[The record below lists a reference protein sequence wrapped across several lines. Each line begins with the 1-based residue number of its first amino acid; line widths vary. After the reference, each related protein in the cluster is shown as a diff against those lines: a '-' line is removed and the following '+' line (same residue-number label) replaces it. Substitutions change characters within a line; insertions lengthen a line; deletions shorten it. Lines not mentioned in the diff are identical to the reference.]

1 MHTIS
6 QISATMREVLI
17 ETAEELG
24 RDTGFVQRA
33 SKLSASAFVLSVV
46 YGVMGN
52 PETTYTHLCQSAKM
66 VGVKISAQGIEQR
79 FTPAA
84 SELLYGV
91 LQKAVTHR
99 IGGSAS
105 RLALL
110 QRFQGVYV
118 RDSSCVILP
127 KALHCRFPGVGSK
140 QGITAGIK
148 LHVRLNL
155 HTGELAGPEI
165 TNTRTHDRK
174 SPFHGEVLPA
184 GGLRMA
190 DLGFFD
196 LDQFAQDCAN
206 RVYWLSR
213 YKIGTVILD
222 MNGERLH
229 LPTLL
234 KNQDRID
241 IPILLGQDHRIPC
254 RLLAQR
260 VPQEVADQRRRRLHE
275 YARRK
280 QVALSQEKLFLA
292 QWTLLI
298 TNVPPELLSLP
309 ESLVLYKVRWQIE
322 LLFKLWKQS
331 AKIDEWRSQNP
342 DRMLC
347 ELFGKLIAV
356 VIMHWQFT
364 VALWSIPA
372 RSLFKAVQVMQAFAA
387 SLACTI
393 YEKSL
398 FESML
403 EIVQRVLV
411 SSCSLNSRRSRPN
424 TYQSLMT
431 GLA

>member
-6 QISATMREVLI
+6 QISTTMREVLI

-24 RDTGFVQRA
+24 RGSGFVQRT
-33 SKLSASAFVLSVV
+33 SKLSASAFVLSIVC
-46 YGVMGN
+46 GVMGN

-66 VGVKISAQGIEQR
+66 VGVEISAQGIEQR

-84 SELLYGV
+84 SKLLYGV
-91 LQKAVTHR
+91 LQKAITHR
-99 IGGSAS
+99 IVGSAS

-118 RDSSCVILP
+118 RDSSCVVLP
-127 KALHCRFPGVGSK
+127 KALHGQFPGVGSK
-140 QGITAGIK
+140 QGVTAGVK
-148 LHVRLNL
+148 LHVRLDL

-165 TNTRTHDRK
+165 TNARTHDRK
-174 SPFHGEVLPA
+174 SPFHEEVLPA

-196 LDQFAQDCAN
+196 LDQFAQDSTD
-206 RVYWLSR
+206 RVFWLSR
-213 YKIGTVILD
+213 YKIGTVVLA
-222 MNGERLH
+222 MNGQRLH

-234 KNQDRID
+234 KNQDQLD
-241 IPILLGQDHRIPC
+241 IPILLGQGHRIPC

-260 VPQEVADQRRRRLHE
+260 VPQEVADQRRQRLRE
-275 YARRK
+275 YACRK
-280 QVALSQEKLFLA
+280 QVSLSQEKLFLA

-309 ESLVLYKVRWQIE
+309 ESFVLYRVRWQIE

-347 ELFGKLIAV
+347 ELYGKLIAV
-356 VIMHWQFT
+356 VIMHWQFAI
-364 VALWSIPA
+364 ALWSIPA
-372 RSLFKAVQVMQAFAA
+372 RSLFKAIQVMQAFAA

-393 YEKSL
+393 YEESR
-398 FESML
+398 FENML
-403 EIVQRVLV
+403 EIIQRVLV
-411 SSCSLNSRRSRPN
+411 STCSLNSRHSRPN

>member
-6 QISATMREVLI
+6 QIATALRDVLV
-17 ETAEELG
+17 ETAEQLG
-24 RDTGFVQRA
+24 RETGFVQRT
-33 SKLSASAFVLSVV
+33 SKLSASAFVLSIV

-84 SELLYGV
+84 CKLLYGV
-91 LQKAVTHR
+91 LQKAVTYR
-99 IGGSAS
+99 ISGSAS

-118 RDSSCVILP
+118 RDSSCVVLP
-127 KALHCRFPGVGSK
+127 KALHGQFPGVGSK
-140 QGITAGIK
+140 QGVTAGVK
-148 LHVRLNL
+148 LHVRLDL

-165 TNTRTHDRK
+165 TNARVHDRK
-174 SPFHGEVLPA
+174 SPFHEEVLPA

-190 DLGFFD
+190 DLGVFD
-196 LDQFAQDCAN
+196 LDQFAQDSLD

-213 YKIGTVILD
+213 YKVGTVVLATNGQRLYLPALLKDQDQLD
-222 MNGERLH
+222 M
-229 LPTLL
+229 
-234 KNQDRID
+234 
-241 IPILLGQDHRIPC
+241 PILLGQKHQIAC
-254 RLLAQR
+254 RPLAQR
-260 VPQEVADQRRRRLHE
+260 VPQEVADQRRRRLRE
-275 YARRK
+275 YASRK
-280 QVALSQEKLFLA
+280 QVSLSQETLFLA

-298 TNVPPELLSLP
+298 TNVPPALLSLP

-331 AKIDEWRSQNP
+331 AKIDEWRSQNL
-342 DRMLC
+342 DRLMC
-347 ELFGKLIAV
+347 ELYGKLIAV

-364 VALWSIPA
+364 IALWAIPA

-387 SLACTI
+387 SLACAI
-393 YEKSL
+393 HDESL
-398 FESML
+398 FDRML
-403 EIVQRVLV
+403 EIIQRVLV
-411 SSCSLNSRRSRPN
+411 SSCSLNPRHARPN
-424 TYQSLMT
+424 TYQYLMA

>member
-6 QISATMREVLI
+6 QISTALRDVLI
-17 ETAEELG
+17 ETAEKLG
-24 RDTGFVQRA
+24 RGSGFVQRT

-66 VGVKISAQGIEQR
+66 VGVQISAQGIEQR

-91 LQKAVTHR
+91 LQKAITHK
-99 IGGSAS
+99 ISGSAS

-127 KALHCRFPGVGSK
+127 KALHGQFPGVGSK
-140 QGITAGIK
+140 QGVTAGVK
-148 LHVRLNL
+148 LHVRLDL
-155 HTGELAGPEI
+155 CTGELAGPEI
-165 TNTRTHDRK
+165 TNARVHDRK
-174 SPFHGEVLPA
+174 SPFHEEALPA

-196 LDQFAQDCAN
+196 LDQFAQDSID

-213 YKIGTVILD
+213 YKVGTVVLS
-222 MNGERLH
+222 MSGQRLH
-229 LPTLL
+229 LATLL
-234 KNQDRID
+234 NDQDQLD
-241 IPILLGQDHRIPC
+241 TPILLGQKHQIPC

-260 VPQEVADQRRRRLHE
+260 VPQEVADQRRRRLRQ
-275 YARRK
+275 YACRK
-280 QVALSQEKLFLA
+280 QVPLSQETLFLA

-298 TNVPPELLSLP
+298 TNVPPTLLSLP

-322 LLFKLWKQS
+322 LLFKLWKQF
-331 AKIDEWRSQNP
+331 AKIDEWRSQNL

-347 ELFGKLIAV
+347 ELYGKLIAV
-356 VIMHWQFT
+356 VIMHWQFSI
-364 VALWSIPA
+364 ALWVIPA

-393 YEKSL
+393 YDESR
-398 FESML
+398 FEYIL
-403 EIVQRVLV
+403 EIIQKVLV
-411 SSCSLNSRRSRPN
+411 SSCLLNSRHSKPN
-424 TYQSLMT
+424 TYQYLMA